1 MNAPTYEIPAE
12 LRDFAE
18 KSVDQART
26 AVTNL
31 LGTVV
36 KSAEQFQTSSTTAHG
51 AIQSVIAKGLD
62 QVQSNASTTFDF
74 AQKLARTRDL
84 KEAFELQSQFLRS
97 QISTLQSQVKDLGA
111 LAQSA
116 AKSV

>member
-26 AVTNL
+26 AVTSL

-36 KSAEQFQTSSTTAHG
+36 KSAEQFQTSSTTVHG
-51 AIQSVIAKGLD
+51 AIQSVIAKSLD
-62 QVQSNASTTFDF
+62 QVQTNASTTFDF
-74 AQKLARTRDL
+74 AQKLVRTRDL
-84 KEAFELQSQFLRS
+84 KEAFELQSEFLRS
-97 QISTLQSQVKDLGA
+97 QISTLQAQVKDLGT

-116 AKSV
+116 TKGV